1 MRSNI
6 FAIVAIATLTAAL
19 ALAFGEDDSQA
30 EYLPE
35 QAIKMQIRRGAS
47 EFDISGQT
55 SSDAHEFILREIL
68 EQQLPTWETTI
79 EFRRSEL
86 PPPGWALLTELGLR
100 AVLLTRFS
108 ESTIDSGGIQIRG
121 VTDDPEAWN
130 TAVKRLQSAL
140 LPGMQFQN
148 RVIELKPAPAF
159 AKLCREQFAA
169 AINKGPL
176 EFAAGQAEIES
187 DARAF
192 LDSLNETAADCPS
205 WQIKVRVGG
214 DGLPENG
221 AAVATARAQSI
232 VRYLTERGLPP
243 NRISVSPDTS
253 GRVGRAEFS
262 VAM

>member
-1 MRSNI
+1 VRSNI
-6 FAIVAIATLTAAL
+6 VAIVAIATLTAAL

-30 EYLPE
+30 EPLAD
-35 QAIKMQIRRGAS
+35 QALEMQIRRGAS

-55 SSDAHEFILREIL
+55 SSDAHEVILRDIL
-68 EQQLPTWETTI
+68 ELQLPTSEI
-79 EFRRSEL
+79 SIDFRRSEL

-108 ESTIDSGGIQIRG
+108 ESTIDSGGIVIRG
-121 VTDDPEAWN
+121 VTDDPVAWN

-140 LPGMQFQN
+140 LPGMQFEN

-159 AKLCREQFAA
+159 ANLCRKQFAA
-169 AINKGPL
+169 AISKGPL

-187 DARAF
+187 DAQAL

-205 WQIKVRVGG
+205 WHINVRVGG
-214 DGLPENG
+214 DGVPGNDAEI
-221 AAVATARAQSI
+221 ADARAQSI
-232 VRYLTERGLPP
+232 VAYLTERGLPP
-243 NRISVSPDTS
+243 NRISVSTDTS

-262 VAM
+262 VSM